1 MSDELSFDGYNL
13 TEKEKKRYRE
23 LQRKARARNRVE
35 TKFWKYVDDNREAV
49 IKHLGLD
56 NPQPKEP
63 KVRPNPYLEQA
74 LAAYGC
80 SEKEFFQYVLSER
93 QLSYYHNTHR

>member
-1 MSDELSFDGYNL
+1 MSEELSFDGYNL

-56 NPQPKEP
+56 NPQPEVKQ
-63 KVRPNPYLEQA
+63 NPLLEKA
-74 LAAYGC
+74 LIAYGC
-80 SEKEFFQYVLSER
+80 NEEEFFRHVLSE
-93 QLSYYHNTHR
+93 QQVSYYHRTHH

>member
-35 TKFWKYVDDNREAV
+35 TKFWKYVDDNCEAV

-56 NPQPKEP
+56 NPQPEVKQ
-63 KVRPNPYLEQA
+63 NPLLEKA
-74 LAAYGC
+74 LIAYGC
-80 SEKEFFQYVLSER
+80 SEEEFFAYVLSD
-93 QLSYYHNTHR
+93 QQVGYYHRYHK